1 MKDYTGYFQ
10 HQLKGFTKAFALK
23 PIAEVVGRRMKTY
36 ITSVIVETL
45 SSMAFIEAFLG
56 FSDTLVYYTE
66 AF

>member
-1 MKDYTGYFQ
+1 M
-10 HQLKGFTKAFALK
+10 KAFALK

-45 SSMAFIEAFLG
+45 SSMAFIGAFLG
-56 FSDTLVYYTE
+56 FSATLVYYTE